1 MIQLIVSN
9 SIQLHN
15 LFLYF
20 ISNHNIRL
28 RFYKFRQ
35 MQRYISPFSYD
46 QICFPIFYPTLT
58 FHYDSRLNY
67 YRCSREEELD
77 EKIARVSRVSRAIR
91 FRRCGWC
98 CIFLRWLHASIH
110 ERTADRD
117 TITKHFHGG
126 GLSRRLSWDL
136 RGSVGYRLRQSD
148 LVFDANEC
156 LSMYVCPELGTVR
169 FTYFWIS
176 IYIKWA
182 INVILSEMSVWIEFL
197 YRLIKRMA
205 NSIEIL
211 IIKLNCREILKYLS
225 ENPTFY
231 KLRKTLN

>member
-1 MIQLIVSN
+1 
-9 SIQLHN
+9 
-15 LFLYF
+15 
-20 ISNHNIRL
+20 
-28 RFYKFRQ
+28 

-77 EKIARVSRVSRAIR
+77 EKIARLSRLSCDSLSFVDAADAVSFCTDYTRVFTSA
-91 FRRCGWC
+91 G
-98 CIFLRWLHASIH
+98 
-110 ERTADRD
+110 TADRD

-126 GLSRRLSWDL
+126 GLSRCLSWDL

-148 LVFDANEC
+148 LVFNANEC
-156 LSMYVCPELGTVR
+156 LSMYVCSELDTVR
-169 FTYFWIS
+169 FTYFGHR
-176 IYIKWA
+176 YIKWA
-182 INVILSEMSVWIEFL
+182 INVILSEMSVWIELL

-225 ENPTFY
+225 ESPTFY